1 MKLNFRTKVS
11 LKMARQE
18 MYIKGN
24 VYMDAF
30 YIIVKN
36 KSLED
41 WKMT

>member
-1 MKLNFRTKVS
+1 MKLNFKTKVS

-18 MYIKGN
+18 LYIKGN
-24 VYMDAF
+24 VYTDAF
-30 YIIVKN
+30 LYHSKN